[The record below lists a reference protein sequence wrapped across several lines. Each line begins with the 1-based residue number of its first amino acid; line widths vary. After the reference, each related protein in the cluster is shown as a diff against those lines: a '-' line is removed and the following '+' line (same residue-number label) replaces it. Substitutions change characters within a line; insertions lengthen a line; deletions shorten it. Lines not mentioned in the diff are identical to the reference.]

1 MNEARDKVS
10 YDLVTLCQQLRL
22 QVMLGAIIHLDLLIQ
37 SHYLVFMG
45 LLSPLELRYVI
56 MVDVSAGCEMRTLP
70 VVEGVVRDQ
79 AVDSNDRTDKEGLT
93 LLETL
98 DGIHPSIIDIC

>member
-1 MNEARDKVS
+1 VNEARDKVS

-22 QVMLGAIIHLDLLIQ
+22 QVMLGAIIDLDLLIQ
-37 SHYLVFMG
+37 RHYLVFMG
-45 LLSPLELRYVI
+45 LLSSLELRNVI
-56 MVDVSAGCEMRTLP
+56 VVDVSASCEMRTLP

-79 AVDSNDRTDKEGLT
+79 AVDTDDRTDKEGLT

-98 DGIHPSIIDIC
+98 DGIYPSIIDIC

>member
-1 MNEARDKVS
+1 VNEARDKVS

-37 SHYLVFMG
+37 SHNLVFMG

-70 VVEGVVRDQ
+70 VVEGVI
-79 AVDSNDRTDKEGLT
+79 GY
-93 LLETL
+93 
-98 DGIHPSIIDIC
+98 